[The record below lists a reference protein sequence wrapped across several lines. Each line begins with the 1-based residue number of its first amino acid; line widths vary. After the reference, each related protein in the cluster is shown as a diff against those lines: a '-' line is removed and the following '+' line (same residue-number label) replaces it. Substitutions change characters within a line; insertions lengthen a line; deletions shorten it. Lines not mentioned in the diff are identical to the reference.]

1 MTTSSSP
8 THGDAKIAR
17 GEIPELSNFFKKM
30 AVTEKERQV
39 YHDRGWLAGNLN
51 STILEVDVPT
61 VDDSIV
67 ICFESHLSARLG
79 LLPSKFLVSIMN
91 NLGCALVHFNPNA
104 IAALS
109 IFMKLCEC
117 WLEISPDTSLF

>member
-91 NLGCALVHFNPNA
+91 NLSCALAHFNPNT

-109 IFMKLCEC
+109 IFVKL
-117 WLEISPDTSLF
+117 